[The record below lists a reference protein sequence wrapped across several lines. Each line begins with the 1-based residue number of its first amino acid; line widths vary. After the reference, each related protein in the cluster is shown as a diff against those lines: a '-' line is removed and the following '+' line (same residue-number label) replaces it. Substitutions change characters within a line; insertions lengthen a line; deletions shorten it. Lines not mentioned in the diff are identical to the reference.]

1 MLYSVK
7 LQKTGGFVEKVMA
20 YICNSVTNVKNMAE
34 AKIFAGPRVRRIR
47 QRLERTQTAMAEE
60 LGISPSYLNLIER
73 NQRPLTAQLVLKFVG
88 TYGVD
93 VEELAPSGEGAAAG
107 ALREVFADPLLAEDL
122 PGPTELLDFSD
133 VAPNAA
139 MAVVKLYRAFR
150 EHRDRLS
157 DLSGLLGNEQTSSA
171 NLLPADAV
179 RQVFET
185 VPWCF
190 PALERAAQRI
200 LDDLPENRGRMEA
213 LEHLLQTNH
222 GLAVQVLPVER
233 MPVWRKRIDRHSG
246 RLFVSERLTRAE
258 RAELLAQ
265 ELVLR
270 REHSVLDEE
279 IELLKIEGDEAM
291 RLARLELA
299 RYAALAILMPY
310 DRFLRAAERASYDPL
325 VLEARFEVGFAQVAH
340 RLVSLQDRSGGRQAG
355 IAFFAMEVDRTG
367 TLLRRI
373 GAKGFPTTRF
383 GGACPK
389 LGLFEAFARSG
400 EMVIERVS
408 TPNDDVFFTLS
419 RTIEAM
425 IPGAGE
431 RPRVTALLIGTED
444 NHGKAVL
451 DAAKENGN
459 RRGVMIDEAD
469 ALSNR
474 IAHARLLPDVHRT
487 APIAIGP
494 ACRLCERSGC
504 VARSAP
510 PLTRPQQ
517 LDEAKQGFGIFG
529 LT

>member
-1 MLYSVK
+1 
-7 LQKTGGFVEKVMA
+7 
-20 YICNSVTNVKNMAE
+20 MAE

-47 QRLERTQTAMAEE
+47 QRLERTQTAMAAE

-88 TYGVD
+88 TYEVG
-93 VEELAPSGEGAAAG
+93 VEELQPSGEGTTAT

-122 PGPTELLDFSD
+122 PGPAELID
-133 VAPNAA
+133 VADMAPNAA
-139 MAVVKLYRAFR
+139 MAMVKLYRAFR

-157 DLSGLLGNEQTSSA
+157 DLSGMLGSDPGAST

-179 RQVFET
+179 RQIFET

-190 PALERAAQRI
+190 PALERAAERI
-200 LDDLPENRGRMEA
+200 IADLGESRGRMEA
-213 LEHLLQTNH
+213 LEHLLQTDH
-222 GLAVQVLPVER
+222 ALAVQVLPVER

-270 REHSVLDEE
+270 REAKVLDEE
-279 IELLKIEGDEAM
+279 VTLLKVEGDEAR

-299 RYAALAILMPY
+299 RYTALAVLMPY
-310 DRFLRAAERASYDPL
+310 ERFLRAAERVSYDPM

-340 RLVSLQDRSGGRQAG
+340 RLVSLQDTSNGRQKG
-355 IAFFAMEVDRTG
+355 VQFFALEVDRAG
-367 TLLRRI
+367 TLLRKI

-389 LGLFEAFARSG
+389 LGLFEAFAQNG
-400 EMVIERVS
+400 EIVAERVA
-408 TPNDDVFFTLS
+408 TPAGDVFFTLS

-425 IPGAGE
+425 IAGAGE
-431 RPRVTALLIGTED
+431 RPRVTALLLGTED
-444 NHGKAVL
+444 RHGKAVL
-451 DAAKENGN
+451 DAASDQTS
-459 RRGVMIDEAD
+459 RRGAIIDEAD
-469 ALSNR
+469 ALANR
-474 IAHARLLPDVHRT
+474 IAHARLLPDVQRT
-487 APIAIGP
+487 PPVPIGP

-517 LDEAKQGFGIFG
+517 LDEAKQGFGVFG